1 MSRDYSEYKA
11 VFSVLESLRNGRN
24 SSDID
29 RIENAMLESTY
40 SVPIMEGTKAYRNLA
55 LALLCLALYY
65 DQDFQK
71 VAEKASENAVAIMEK
86 IEDVAESVKTQLI
99 TPAVKND
106 YSDMVAA
113 DKRTDKQRIA
123 SQFKWNVD
131 KLMQI
136 RDISGYGVPNDI
148 YGRYAL
154 LSGMTYDV
162 VKKNYESAR
171 SFGIDPNL
179 TLAMMYRES
188 RGYKYKTDKN
198 GNPIHVESHK
208 GAIGPMQ
215 IMPFNAKYVKKKF
228 NSDIYDPYENIRGGC
243 GMVRDLLRQF
253 HSDELAVAAYNAGSA
268 AVVRSGYT
276 VPQNNETPKYV
287 DNVMETKSMFEEMEA
302 MFNEKFGGR
311 R

>member
-1 MSRDYSEYKA
+1 MTRDYSEYEA
-11 VFSVLESLRNGRN
+11 VFTVLESLRNDRN

-29 RIENAMLESTY
+29 RIEKSLSETTY
-40 SVPIMEGTKAYRNLA
+40 SAPIMEGTTAYRNFA
-55 LALLCLALYY
+55 LALLCLALAH
-65 DQDFQK
+65 DQDFQG
-71 VAEKASENAVAIMEK
+71 VAENASKNAKIVLER

-99 TPAVKND
+99 TPVVKND

-113 DKRTDKQRIA
+113 DKRTSKQCIA
-123 SQFKWNVD
+123 SPFLWNVD
-131 KLMQI
+131 KLMQT

-162 VKKNYESAR
+162 VKKNYDSAR
-171 SFGIDPNL
+171 GFGVNPNL
-179 TLAMMYRES
+179 TLSMMYSES
-188 RGYKYKTDKN
+188 RGHKYKTDKN

-215 IMPFNAKYVKKKF
+215 IMPFNAEYVKKKF

-243 GMVRDLLRQF
+243 GMVRDLLRKF
-253 HSDELAVAAYNAGSA
+253 HSDELAVAAYNAGET

-287 DNVMETKSMFEEMEA
+287 DNVMKTKSMFEKMEA
-302 MFNEKFGGR
+302 MFNEKFGGSR
-311 R
+311 

>member
-1 MSRDYSEYKA
+1 MTRDYSEYEA
-11 VFSVLESLRNGRN
+11 VFTLLESLRNDRN

-29 RIENAMLESTY
+29 RIEKSMAETTY
-40 SVPIMEGTKAYRNLA
+40 SAPIMEGTIASRNFA
-55 LALLCLALYY
+55 LALLLLSLA
-65 DQDFQK
+65 QDPDLQH
-71 VAEKASENAVAIMEK
+71 VAETGSKELTELMGKIDRYREYVENQI
-86 IEDVAESVKTQLI
+86 I
-99 TPAVKND
+99 TPEVKED
-106 YSDMVAA
+106 HSADVAA
-113 DKRTDKQRIA
+113 DTRTDKQRIA

-188 RGYKYKTDKN
+188 RGNKYKTDKN

-228 NSDIYDPYENIRGGC
+228 NSDIYNPYENIRGGC